1 MKREQ
6 EKSEFNFFGWFLLA
20 VGVVW
25 IAIGVIIQTPLRDQ
39 EDQLVGQLTIN
50 LAIAHGGIQA
60 QPIAVNGAEGGVA
73 SGPVIAHPV
82 YGRIK
87 LFIDRSVTT
96 ACPT

>member
-1 MKREQ
+1 MRRGR
-6 EKSEFNFFGWFLLA
+6 EKSEFNLLGWFLVA
-20 VGVVW
+20 VGVVC
-25 IAIGVIIQTPLRDQ
+25 IAIGVIIQTPLPDQ

-50 LAIAHGGIQA
+50 LAITHGGIQA
-60 QPIAVNGAEGGVA
+60 QPIAINGKEGGIV

-87 LFIDRSVTT
+87 LFIDRSVTS